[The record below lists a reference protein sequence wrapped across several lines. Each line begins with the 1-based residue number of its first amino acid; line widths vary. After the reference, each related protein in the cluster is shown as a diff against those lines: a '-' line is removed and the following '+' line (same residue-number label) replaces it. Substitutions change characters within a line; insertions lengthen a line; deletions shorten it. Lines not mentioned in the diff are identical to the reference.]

1 MSSSSSSS
9 ITYEEALQTL
19 SSMFGPP
26 WTSDLLDSVL
36 RHYKGHME
44 NTVEAILCYSGNNPE
59 EFVMNL
65 GQSGNT
71 STPST
76 GSGSG
81 SGQEKS
87 DEALARELAAQ
98 EEKERMIGNQSNNT
112 NSSSSSSSG
121 RKLIGTPCELPSDF
135 LRIPGLT
142 ITSNSSSGTNNTNYS
157 SSGLLPGGTGT
168 PSSTLDADE
177 ALARMLQ
184 DDLFTEELVNNP
196 EFAHLARGRLPT
208 RNTAS
213 SIWSGPSSGSSTRRN
228 NNTAQPAQAQ
238 DGPNIVDKIS
248 ELGENAKKK
257 LSLLATQWQNSMMNS
272 SQKQQQQQNA
282 AERSSLLGGGNF
294 GEEEDLN
301 FASNSSPAAEMTS
314 FSNGSA
320 ANSGRGRKKN
330 D

>member
-1 MSSSSSSS
+1 MSSN
-9 ITYEEALQTL
+9 ITYEDALQTL

-44 NTVEAILCYSGNNPE
+44 NTVEAILCYGGNNPQ

-71 STPST
+71 PST
-76 GSGSG
+76 G

-98 EEKERMIGNQSNNT
+98 EEKERRTGNQSNNI
-112 NSSSSSSSG
+112 NSSSSNNNSNSSISG

-142 ITSNSSSGTNNTNYS
+142 SNSSSGTNTNYS
-157 SSGLLPGGTGT
+157 SSGGLLNSSTGT

-213 SIWSGPSSGSSTRRN
+213 SIWSGPPGSSARRN

-282 AERSSLLGGGNF
+282 AERSSLLGGGGGNF
-294 GEEEDLN
+294 GEEDDLN

-314 FSNGSA
+314 FSSGSA
-320 ANSGRGRKKN
+320 TNSGRGRKKN

>member
-1 MSSSSSSS
+1 MSSN
-9 ITYEEALQTL
+9 ITYEDALQTL

-44 NTVEAILCYSGNNPE
+44 NTVEAILCYGGTNPQ

-71 STPST
+71 ST
-76 GSGSG
+76 G

-98 EEKERMIGNQSNNT
+98 EEKERRTGNQSNNI
-112 NSSSSSSSG
+112 NSSSNNSNSSSSG

-142 ITSNSSSGTNNTNYS
+142 SNSSSGTNTNYS
-157 SSGLLPGGTGT
+157 SGGLLPSSTGT

-213 SIWSGPSSGSSTRRN
+213 SIWSGPPGSSTRRN

-248 ELGENAKKK
+248 GELCNQTIRC
-257 LSLLATQWQNSMMNS
+257 LSVCLSFS
-272 SQKQQQQQNA
+272 FV
-282 AERSSLLGGGNF
+282 ESSL
-294 GEEEDLN
+294 
-301 FASNSSPAAEMTS
+301 T
-314 FSNGSA
+314 
-320 ANSGRGRKKN
+320 
-330 D
+330 